1 MIEALVQLGVPLFLL
16 ALGYVAGSMA
26 EQSHYKSIRVRELR
40 FRRMPTT
47 NLRRPP
53 VHWRVDGVALVSGS
67 TVVSVDYFKRFLA
80 QLRGL
85 VGGRVRAYESLLD
98 RARREAVL
106 RMKEEAA
113 KSGYDAVINVRLEST
128 NIASPLRNDKGTAG
142 IEVLAFGTA
151 LKLARPA

>member
-1 MIEALVQLGVPLFLL
+1 MVEALAQLGVPLFLL
-16 ALGYVAGSMA
+16 VLGYVAGSIA
-26 EQSHYKSIRVRELR
+26 EQNHYKSIRVRELR

-53 VHWRVDGVALVSGS
+53 VHWRIESVALVAGS

-113 KSGYDAVINVRLEST
+113 QRGFDAVINVRLEST
-128 NIASPLRNDKGTAG
+128 NIAAPLRNDKGTAG
-142 IEVLAFGTA
+142 VEVLAFGTA
-151 LKLARPA
+151 LKLARA

>member
-1 MIEALVQLGVPLFLL
+1 VLEALVQLGVPLFLL
-16 ALGYVAGSMA
+16 ALGYVAGSLA

-40 FRRMPTT
+40 FRRMATT

-53 VHWRVDGVALVSGS
+53 VHWRIESVALVAGS

-98 RARREAVL
+98 RARREALL

-113 KSGYDAVINVRLEST
+113 KGGYDAVINVRIESS
-128 NIASPLRNDKGTAG
+128 NIASPLRNDRGTAG
-142 IEVLAFGTA
+142 VEILAFGTA
-151 LKLARPA
+151 LKLAR